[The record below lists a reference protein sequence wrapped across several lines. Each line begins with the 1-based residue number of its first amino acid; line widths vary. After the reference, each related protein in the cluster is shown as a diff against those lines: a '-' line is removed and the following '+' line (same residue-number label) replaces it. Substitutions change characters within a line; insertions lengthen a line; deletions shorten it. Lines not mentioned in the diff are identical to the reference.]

1 MSHLF
6 FDLNIYN
13 YSINELKQLI
23 GIEEEYNID
32 VVESTIETVKDKLL
46 TLELEKDENQKY
58 FLFLNQMKLILKNDL
73 EDIEKE
79 ELKKNIDFLKKKQ
92 RRMEEELDNL
102 RKNERKIKKD

>member
-23 GIEEEYNID
+23 GIEEEYNIEM
-32 VVESTIETVKDKLL
+32 VESTIDNVKEKLL
-46 TLELEKDENQKY
+46 TLDLEKDENQEY
-58 FLFLNQMKLILKNDL
+58 FLFLNQMKLILKIDL
-73 EDIEKE
+73 EEIEKK
-79 ELKKNIDFLKKKQ
+79 ELKENIDFLKKQQ

>member
-13 YSINELKQLI
+13 YSINELKQLV

-58 FLFLNQMKLILKNDL
+58 FLFLNQMKLILKSDL

>member
-13 YSINELKQLI
+13 YSINELKQLV

-58 FLFLNQMKLILKNDL
+58 FLFLN
-73 EDIEKE
+73 
-79 ELKKNIDFLKKKQ
+79 
-92 RRMEEELDNL
+92 R
-102 RKNERKIKKD
+102 

>member
-23 GIEEEYNID
+23 GIEEEYNIEM
-32 VVESTIETVKDKLL
+32 VESTIDNVKEKLL
-46 TLELEKDENQKY
+46 TLDLEKDENQEY
-58 FLFLNQMKLILKNDL
+58 FLFLNQMKLILKSDL
-73 EDIEKE
+73 EEIEKK
-79 ELKKNIDFLKKKQ
+79 ELKENIDFLKKQQ
-92 RRMEEELDNL
+92 RRMKEELDKL

>member
-23 GIEEEYNID
+23 GIEEEYNIEM
-32 VVESTIETVKDKLL
+32 VENTIDNVKEKLL
-46 TLELEKDENQKY
+46 TLDLEKDENQEY
-58 FLFLNQMKLILKNDL
+58 FLFLNQMKLILKIDL
-73 EDIEKE
+73 EEIEKK
-79 ELKKNIDFLKKKQ
+79 ELKENIDFLKKQQK
-92 RRMEEELDNL
+92 RMEEELDNL

>member
-32 VVESTIETVKDKLL
+32 IVESTIETVKEKLL
-46 TLELEKDENQKY
+46 TLELEKDENQ
-58 FLFLNQMKLILKNDL
+58 
-73 EDIEKE
+73 
-79 ELKKNIDFLKKKQ
+79 NIFIF
-92 RRMEEELDNL
+92 ESTS
-102 RKNERKIKKD
+102 

>member
-46 TLELEKDENQKY
+46 TLELEKDENQKVLFVFKSNEAY
-58 FLFLNQMKLILKNDL
+58 FKSDL

-79 ELKKNIDFLKKKQ
+79 ELKKNIDFLKKK

-102 RKNERKIKKD
+102 RKNEIKIKKD

>member
-58 FLFLNQMKLILKNDL
+58 FLFLNQMKLILKSDL